1 MPPPLIRI
9 RPGMH
14 KKVLQRADGSCI
26 IMEKDGVMNQQF
38 GPICIPG
45 GTCKLNEK
53 YDIPADR
60 VSGVIY
66 TVLGLLGVW
75 YWRGSGQWYVLLLA
89 CFCLAAVV
97 LSARRVTADEK
108 GIHIKWLFCMVRSV
122 LWAKVG
128 QIQSVHYGYSWFALL
143 EMKGVE
149 PCRRSHPRSGSGG
162 ICSGLRAGWCG
173 SGSPARRPG
182 TGWRR
187 CMNRRK

>member
-1 MPPPLIRI
+1 M
-9 RPGMH
+9 
-14 KKVLQRADGSCI
+14 
-26 IMEKDGVMNQQF
+26 
-38 GPICIPG
+38 
-45 GTCKLNEK
+45 NEK

-97 LSARRVTADEK
+97 LSTRRVTADEK
-108 GIHIKWLFCMVRSV
+108 GIYIKWLFCMVRSV

-149 PCRRSHPRSGSGG
+149 PLPPEPFPERVRWYL
-162 ICSGLRAGWCG
+162 LRPPGRVVRIRIPGKAAGDRL
-173 SGSPARRPG
+173 AAMHEQAKMTER
-182 TGWRR
+182 
-187 CMNRRK
+187 